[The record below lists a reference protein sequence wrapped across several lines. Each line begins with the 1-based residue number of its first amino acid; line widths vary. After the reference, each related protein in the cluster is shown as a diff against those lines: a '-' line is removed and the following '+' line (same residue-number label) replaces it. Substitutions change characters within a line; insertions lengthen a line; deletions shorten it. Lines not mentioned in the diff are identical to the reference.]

1 MVRRQGVLMPR
12 RSTDRPRLVPR
23 QVRELVAWEQLLL
36 EQHGAVETQQLAA
49 LGVTADAITANVD
62 GGRWRA
68 VLPRVYTT
76 TTGLPPRVT
85 RLHAALLYAGPTAI
99 LSHRSAAEEW
109 GMLPVGE
116 GPVYVTVPYGCSA
129 VSQLPE
135 VLVHRSRAFAYIAVA
150 SVPPRTSR
158 ADTAIDLAAAEPS
171 AREAMRRLVG
181 VTTTCG
187 ISLVELERQLA
198 QRPPFRYRRALASA
212 LDRMAGGVAS
222 VLEDLYALDVEA
234 AHAIPP
240 AMRQVPFVVDGYTLW
255 EDAVY
260 DHIGVPL
267 TVRLDGRAYHSHPM
281 VAFRDRR
288 RDNAAELAG
297 RSRLVFGWRDIKDD
311 ACGAAQEVLTVLR
324 RHLWQ
329 GPCRPCHKCS

>member
-1 MVRRQGVLMPR
+1 MPR
-12 RSTDRPRLVPR
+12 RPADRPRLVPR
-23 QVRELVAWEQLLL
+23 QVRELPAWEHLVL
-36 EQHGAVETQQLAA
+36 EQHGAIETQQLAA

-68 VLPRVYTT
+68 LLPRVY
-76 TTGLPPRVT
+76 
-85 RLHAALLYAGPTAI
+85 
-99 LSHRSAAEEW
+99 
-109 GMLPVGE
+109 
-116 GPVYVTVPYGCSA
+116 A
-129 VSQLPE
+129 VSQPPE
-135 VLVHRSRAFAYIAVA
+135 VVVHRSRAFAYISVA

-158 ADTAIDLAAAEPS
+158 VDTALDLAVAEPS

-181 VTTTCG
+181 ITTTCG

-198 QRPPFRYRRALASA
+198 ERPPYRYRRALASA

-222 VLEDLYALDVEA
+222 VLEDLYTLDVEA
-234 AHAIPP
+234 AHAIP
-240 AMRQVPFVVDGYTLW
+240 AAARQVPFVVDGYTLW

-260 DHIGVPL
+260 DHVGVPL

-311 ACGAAQEVLTVLR
+311 ACGAAREVLTVLR
-324 RHLWQ
+324 RHRWH
-329 GPCRPCHKCS
+329 GPSRPCHRCS

>member
-1 MVRRQGVLMPR
+1 MCSDM
-12 RSTDRPRLVPR
+12 SRPRAERPRPVPR
-23 QVRELVAWEQLLL
+23 QVRDLRAWDHLLL

-49 LGVTADAITANVD
+49 LGVTADAIVANVD
-62 GGRWRA
+62 AGRWRA
-68 VLPRVYTT
+68 LLPRVYTT
-76 TTGLPPRVT
+76 TTGAPPRST
-85 RLHAALLYAGPTAI
+85 RLSAALLYAGPSAV
-99 LSHRSAAEEW
+99 LSHRTAAEEW
-109 GMLPVGE
+109 GMLPLE
-116 GPVYVTVPYGCSA
+116 AGPVHVTVPYGCSA
-129 VSQLPE
+129 ISQPPE
-135 VLVHRSRAFAYIAVA
+135 VVVHRSRAFAYITVA

-158 ADTAIDLAAAEPS
+158 ADTVLDLAVAEPS
-171 AREAMRRLVG
+171 AREAMHRLVG

-187 ISLVELERQLA
+187 ISLAELKQQLTN
-198 QRPPFRYRRALASA
+198 RPPYRYRRALASA
-212 LDRMAGGVAS
+212 VERMTGGVAS

-234 AHAIPP
+234 AHAIPT

-297 RSRLVFGWRDIKDD
+297 RSRLVFGWRDLKEDP
-311 ACGAAQEVLTVLR
+311 CGAAREVRTVLN
-324 RHLWQ
+324 RHRWH
-329 GPCRPCHKCS
+329 GPTRPCHRCS

>member
-1 MVRRQGVLMPR
+1 MPR
-12 RSTDRPRLVPR
+12 RPADRPRLVPR
-23 QVRELVAWEQLLL
+23 QVRERQAWEHLVL
-36 EQHGAVETQQLAA
+36 EQHGSIETQQLAA

-68 VLPRVYTT
+68 LLPRVYTT
-76 TTGLPPRVT
+76 TTGPPPRPT
-85 RLHAALLYAGPTAI
+85 RMHAALLYAGPSAI
-99 LSHRSAAEEW
+99 LSHRTAAEEW
-109 GMLPVGE
+109 DMLSIGD
-116 GPVYVTVPYGCSA
+116 GPVHVTVPYGCSA
-129 VSQLPE
+129 VSQPPE
-135 VLVHRSRAFAYIAVA
+135 VVVHRSRAFAYISVA

-158 ADTAIDLAAAEPS
+158 ADTALDLAVAEPS

-198 QRPPFRYRRALASA
+198 ERPPYRYRRALASA

-222 VLEDLYALDVEA
+222 VLEDLYALDVEE
-234 AHAIPP
+234 AHALPV
-240 AMRQVPFVVDGYTLW
+240 AVRQVPFVVDGYTLW

-260 DHIGVPL
+260 DHVGVPL

-297 RSRLVFGWRDIKDD
+297 RSRLVFGWRDIKHD
-311 ACGAAQEVLTVLR
+311 ACGAAQEVLTVLK
-324 RHLWQ
+324 RHGWQ
-329 GPCRPCHKCS
+329 GTSRRCAKCS

>member
-1 MVRRQGVLMPR
+1 MPR
-12 RSTDRPRLVPR
+12 RPADRPRLVPR
-23 QVRELVAWEQLLL
+23 QVRELPAWEHLVL
-36 EQHGAVETQQLAA
+36 EQHGAIETQQLAA

-68 VLPRVYTT
+68 LLPRVY
-76 TTGLPPRVT
+76 
-85 RLHAALLYAGPTAI
+85 
-99 LSHRSAAEEW
+99 
-109 GMLPVGE
+109 
-116 GPVYVTVPYGCSA
+116 A
-129 VSQLPE
+129 VSQPPE
-135 VLVHRSRAFAYIAVA
+135 VVVHRSRAFAYISVA

-158 ADTAIDLAAAEPS
+158 ADTALDLAVAEPT

-198 QRPPFRYRRALASA
+198 ERPPYRYRRALASA

-222 VLEDLYALDVEA
+222 VLEDLYTLDVEA
-234 AHAIPP
+234 AHAIP
-240 AMRQVPFVVDGYTLW
+240 AAARQVPFVVDGYTLW

-260 DHIGVPL
+260 DHVGVPL

-311 ACGAAQEVLTVLR
+311 ACGAAREVLTVLR
-324 RHLWQ
+324 RHRWR
-329 GPCRPCHKCS
+329 GPSRPCHQCS